1 MHLNTRRVHIAGI
14 TLSPNATRLTQLCR
28 DLTDCEDGALID
40 ATHLMVDRDSSV
52 IPVRG
57 FLHQNTETEVILQPA
72 KSPNMNAS
80 MGRWFRSLKSEV

>member
-1 MHLNTRRVHIAGI
+1 MHFKTRRVHIAGI

-57 FLHQNTETEVILQPA
+57 FLHQNTETEVVLLPA
-72 KSPNMNAS
+72 KSPNVNAC